1 VYSLALQSNGSIIVA
16 GSFTK
21 YNGVTANRVVRLLP
35 SGTVDTDFVIG
46 LGASGVVEEVQ
57 IQPDGKII
65 LSGSFDFF
73 NGISN
78 SKIIRLN
85 ADGSPDPSF
94 TTGLASMRQS
104 QLLRYSQ
111 MEKNCGGD
119 FVSYNG
125 NTANKIIRLNTDGSI
140 DGTLFQVWDLV
151 RV

>member
-1 VYSLALQSNGSIIVA
+1 LLQGVYKIQR
-16 GSFTK
+16 
-21 YNGVTANRVVRLLP
+21 VTANRVVRLLP
-35 SGTVDTDFVIG
+35 SGTVDDDFVIG
-46 LGASGVVEEVQ
+46 LGASGVVEVQ

-94 TTGLASMRQS
+94 TTGLSFNATVSALAIQPDG
-104 QLLRYSQ
+104 
-111 MEKNCGGD
+111 KNYCGGD

-125 NTANKIIRLNTDGSI
+125 NTANKIIRL
-140 DGTLFQVWDLV
+140 
-151 RV
+151 